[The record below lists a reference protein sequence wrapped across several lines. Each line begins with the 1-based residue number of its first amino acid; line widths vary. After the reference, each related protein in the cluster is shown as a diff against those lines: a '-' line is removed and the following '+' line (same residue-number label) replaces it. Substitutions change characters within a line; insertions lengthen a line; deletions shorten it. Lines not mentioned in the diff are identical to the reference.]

1 MEDVTFIIQSTLG
14 DIIIPMTLLNSKMN
28 NNVFIDNGRR
38 NNHKLLCVNAATL
51 TTDQM
56 KALLDNILL
65 LLMTKIPLSFK
76 VNWDVKRLL
85 KIDIF
90 NLKWQMV

>member
-1 MEDVTFIIQSTLG
+1 
-14 DIIIPMTLLNSKMN
+14 MTLLNSKMN

-38 NNHKLLCVNAATL
+38 NNHKLLYVNVATL

-56 KALLDNILL
+56 QALLGNILL

-76 VNWDVKRLL
+76 VN
-85 KIDIF
+85 
-90 NLKWQMV
+90 